1 MPEEHDDR
9 GVVLSKTHRV
19 NMRMYEADYN
29 KLTYWSDAF
38 GMGRTELLLEA
49 MRHYIAHRNKD
60 YDLPAAEIQ
69 RLNQMVDAVNN
80 LATNQAL
87 LQQTLVNGLDAL
99 LGIARGDNYLSDKE
113 DGSL

>member
-1 MPEEHDDR
+1 MPLDEQDR
-9 GVVLSKTHRV
+9 QIVVSKTERV
-19 NMRMYEADYN
+19 NMRMYAADYD

-38 GMGRTELLLEA
+38 GMGRTELLLTA
-49 MRHYIAHRNKD
+49 MHHYIAHRNKD
-60 YDLPAAEIQ
+60 YDLPTAEIQ

-80 LATNQAL
+80 LAKNQEL